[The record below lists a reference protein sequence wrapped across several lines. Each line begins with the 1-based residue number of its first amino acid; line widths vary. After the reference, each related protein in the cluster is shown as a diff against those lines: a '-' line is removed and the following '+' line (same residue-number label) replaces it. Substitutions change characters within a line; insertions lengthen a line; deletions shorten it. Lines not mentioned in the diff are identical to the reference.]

1 MREPPG
7 AAAGAQVLTV
17 FVVCAVAIAVMVL
30 GGAALGATRDSRRRQ
45 HQTPLQAQ
53 EQEPVPADAQP
64 S

>member
-1 MREPPG
+1 M
-7 AAAGAQVLTV
+7 LTV